1 MSKPNEKNI
10 LETFTNGEFLFF
22 QESKSLLFLDGS
34 DSFKFMNSISSN
46 EITNTKG
53 SLSVSTLILTNK
65 GRLIFDVEIYTKSDD
80 SMFILCNLSQKNELI
95 EYLKNY
101 RMSYKVE
108 INDYSKSLYPF
119 KGMNVLISEES
130 NNFTSPFIL
139 ESSFINYFMTKDKIP
154 ETKKFKTDELDYK
167 KWKILCGSPS
177 FPNELNPQLIPIEAD
192 MWSSI
197 SFTKGCYIGQETI
210 ARIKYRGKVKKTLGS
225 FRISGPITDQ
235 KEILNLKNER
245 IGSITSHFYCKEKNL
260 SFGLGFL
267 KNEENFI
274 ENKIKIDDLDGE
286 VRRNFHMEEN
296 RKLSL

>member
-1 MSKPNEKNI
+1 MSKPKEKNI
-10 LETFTNGEFLFF
+10 LETFTNGEFLFL

-34 DSFKFMNSISSN
+34 DSFKFINSISSN

-80 SMFILCNLSQKNELI
+80 SMFVLCNLSQKNELI

-119 KGMNVLISEES
+119 KAMNVLISEES

-139 ESSFINYFMTKDKIP
+139 ESNFINYFITKDKIP

-177 FPNELNPQLIPIEAD
+177 FPNELNSQLIPIEAD

-225 FRISGPITDQ
+225 FRISGPIRDER
-235 KEILNLKNER
+235 EILNLKNEKAN
-245 IGSITSHFYCKEKNL
+245 SISHNMQRKNL

-267 KNEENFI
+267 KNEEKWPQ
-274 ENKIKIDDLDGE
+274 E
-286 VRRNFHMEEN
+286 
-296 RKLSL
+296 